1 MAKKDTKQD
10 VSVSKEDKQ
19 MKRVTPRGALSPFEE
34 MEREMEHRFR
44 RFGHHGWMQPFR
56 WGGPFWSDMAA
67 PFEGKVPSVDVIER
81 DEEILV
87 RAELPGVDKKDLEV
101 SLSDNTLTIKG
112 STKTEEKEEKGDYY
126 RREVSTGSFSRT
138 VRLPAEVDGD
148 KVQSSFKDGLLELT
162 LPKVKKA
169 KRHTIK
175 VE

>member
-10 VSVSKEDKQ
+10 ISVAKQDKQ
-19 MKRVTPRGALSPFEE
+19 TKKATTSGALTPIEEMDRE
-34 MEREMEHRFR
+34 MERMFR
-44 RFGHHGWMQPFR
+44 RFGHHGWMRPFH
-56 WGGPFWSDMAA
+56 WGGPFWGQMPL

-101 SLSDNTLTIKG
+101 TLSDTALTIGG

-126 RREVSTGSFSRT
+126 RREMSTGSFSRT
-138 VRLPAEVDGD
+138 VGLPSEVDGD
-148 KVQSSFKDGLLELT
+148 KVQSSFKDGVLELT
-162 LPKVKKA
+162 LPKVKKT
-169 KRHTIK
+169 KKQRIE